1 VDPGEPINANLIQ
14 FPRELVATRR
24 LRPRITG
31 TDPSTAT
38 DSQGQLSI
46 FEVDPSTI
54 STGATIPTAEV
65 GLPDAAF
72 HGAEWSGI
80 RLDAEAKFRIGLEP
94 EAAASR
100 PPLHLAP
107 LGLRLLAV
115 AVDTA
120 LIVALVCGMVALV
133 TGELH
138 HFPAIRT
145 AEFGG
150 LAALV
155 LAAMAYYLIFF
166 MRIEG
171 TPGMKDARIAL
182 CTFDEENPTR
192 EQLRSRLVAM
202 LLSLLPVGLGVAWA
216 IFDDDHLSWHD
227 RISGTYLRA
236 Y

>member
-1 VDPGEPINANLIQ
+1 
-14 FPRELVATRR
+14 
-24 LRPRITG
+24 
-31 TDPSTAT
+31 
-38 DSQGQLSI
+38 
-46 FEVDPSTI
+46 
-54 STGATIPTAEV
+54 
-65 GLPDAAF
+65 
-72 HGAEWSGI
+72 
-80 RLDAEAKFRIGLEP
+80 
-94 EAAASR
+94 
-100 PPLHLAP
+100 
-107 LGLRLLAV
+107 
-115 AVDTA
+115 
-120 LIVALVCGMVALV
+120 MVALV

-171 TPGMKDARIAL
+171 TPGMKYARIAL